1 MAEANEEEQNEQDLE
16 VTIEEELLSEAD
28 QGSEKQ
34 GRKPTPVTIT
44 DIELETLKN
53 EAQEYKDKYLRTL
66 AEAENTRKRL
76 MKERQELIQYS
87 LQNLVCDFLTPIDQL
102 DNALKHADKMS
113 PEVKQWSIGFQMIL
127 SQFKD
132 VLSNNNVQYFESVG
146 KTFDPHL
153 HEAVEMITTKE
164 HPSNIVIEECL
175 KGYKMGER
183 VIRPARVK
191 VTKQP
196 TADSSESTAESEGK

>member
-1 MAEANEEEQNEQDLE
+1 MAEANEEEQHEQELDVTLDE
-16 VTIEEELLSEAD
+16 ELAGEAPKDERKPVSVTIS
-28 QGSEKQ
+28 
-34 GRKPTPVTIT
+34 
-44 DIELETLKN
+44 DIELENLKN
-53 EAQEYKDKYLRTL
+53 EAQDYKDKYLRLL
-66 AEAENTRKRL
+66 AESENSRKRL
-76 MKERQELIQYS
+76 IKERQELIQYS
-87 LQNLVCDFLTPIDQL
+87 MQNLICDFLTPIDQL

-132 VLSNNNVQYFESVG
+132 VLSGNNVHYFESLG
-146 KTFDPHL
+146 KAFDPHL
-153 HEAVEMITTKE
+153 HEAVEMIVTKE

-191 VTKQP
+191 VTKEP
-196 TADSSESTAESEGK
+196 TADSAD